1 MYTIWL
7 ISFIKKKNILNIYIF
22 FNNMLIMHV
31 KNLTPTLYNNIK
43 LGLVATANLHY
54 TLHKIDAHWVLYALV
69 IMHVHVRGYY
79 SLWRNL
85 FLVK

>member
-1 MYTIWL
+1 
-7 ISFIKKKNILNIYIF
+7 
-22 FNNMLIMHV
+22 MHV
-31 KNLTPTLYNNIK
+31 ENLTPTLYNNIK